1 MGGFGAAAR
10 PVAVGDVVELD
21 VAHLADGPDALCSI
35 GGYVVFVAFALP
47 GERIRARIV
56 SAGRK
61 HGRAELLDVLRSSPD
76 RLPPRC
82 AHFGACGGCDF
93 QMQAPEAQRT
103 AATARVAKALAFALK
118 RPPES
123 LPVRP
128 AVGAPTPWGQRT
140 KVALMLEPDTRQWVT
155 AGLFARRSQRV
166 VPLYECPV
174 TDSTAL
180 GLALRC
186 VAQIR
191 TRRIPIADPRTGAPG
206 LRAIVAR
213 STGPKTPPHLLLVG
227 TEPDDGDIAS
237 MVEVAIAAGAG
248 GLAYNV
254 GPESGPFLLGRET
267 RILSGPQ
274 RVTIEAAGRPYLV
287 SPGAFFQTSTWGAA
301 HLVEAV
307 SARFAPPA
315 GADALDLYCGG
326 GLLTLPLA
334 SRCRRIV
341 GIEGNPAAIEDARA
355 TARAWNT
362 SNATFIAGRVEDE
375 LRAAARRLDV
385 HTVVLD
391 PPRDGCDP
399 AVLRALTESVR
410 PRRVIYVSC
419 EPAALARDAAA
430 LAVGGYALVE
440 AAPFEMFPHTHH
452 VETVAVL
459 EPAR

>member
-10 PVAVGDVVELD
+10 PVAIGDVVELD
-21 VAHLADGPDALCSI
+21 VAHLADGPDALCTV

-61 HGRAELLDVLRSSPD
+61 HGRAELIEVLRPSPD
-76 RLPPRC
+76 RVRPRC

-118 RPPES
+118 RPAES

-140 KVALMLEPDTRQWVT
+140 KVALMLETDDRQWLA

-180 GLALRC
+180 GLALRS

-191 TRRIPIADPRTGAPG
+191 ARRIPVADPRTGAPG
-206 LRAIVAR
+206 LRAVVAR

-237 MVEVAIAAGAG
+237 MVEVATAAGAG

-254 GPESGPFLLGRET
+254 GPENGPFLLGRDT
-267 RILSGPQ
+267 RVLSGPQ

-307 SARFAPPA
+307 SARFTPPA
-315 GADALDLYCGG
+315 GSDALDLYCGG

-362 SNATFIAGRVEDE
+362 PNATFIAGRVEDE

-399 AVLRALTESVR
+399 AVLRALAESVR

-419 EPAALARDAAA
+419 EPTALARDVAA
-430 LAVGGYALVE
+430 LAAGGYALVE